1 MLWYELLAEL
11 QAFSE
16 LTGGGPGG
24 LCGFGRQ
31 GPA

>member
-16 LTGGGPGG
+16 LTVGGRVV
-24 LCGFGRQ
+24 CGFGAQ
-31 GPA
+31 GPV